1 MKRAFARRASTSV
14 RAADSVCGPRTVC
27 RTVLA
32 FALAC
37 GLAGC
42 SPVDDSAQDA
52 IEEEAALPADGMDFS
67 YSDRDLDAS
76 YDESS
81 ATAIAL
87 SDEGVS
93 IAGSGASVQDGLT
106 VIESA
111 GTYVVSGSLSDGAI
125 QVAAGEQD
133 KVRLVF
139 DGVDIHCEDGPAVSV
154 LSADTCFITLAD
166 ASSSSLSDGASYTLA
181 EGEDEPNATL
191 YSKADLTLNGTG
203 SLAIAGSYRHAVCSK
218 DDLVIAGGSYRL
230 SSAEDAL
237 RGKDCVKIA
246 DGEFSIDAGGDAVVS
261 TNDED
266 ADRGFVSIDGGSF
279 SLTAGD
285 DGIQAA
291 RYVRLAGGT
300 FDMQAADDAVHS
312 DVDALVGG
320 GTFSIAAGD
329 DAFHAEESI
338 AVQEATVD
346 VSSCYEGIEGAQ
358 VYLQGGDVR
367 IVADDDAVN
376 AASPDASQD
385 DVAEQEEAPGQE
397 GAVPGREGAVPGQE
411 GAVSGQDA
419 AMPDQGE
426 QAPPSAMPADGRNGE
441 WSGPDGSGGQGAADA
456 GAGDLSQGI
465 ADRPAQPNADAS
477 GAAPQADAAGGGAGM
492 GDASCVIEI
501 TDGYYVLESGG
512 DTLDSNGSI
521 AFGGGVV
528 LAQSA
533 MGTSDFALDYDIEAT
548 VDGGVLI
555 ALGGTGMAQSL
566 TSGSQ
571 AFAMANVEGS
581 AGETISVVDAN
592 NEVLASFTAQR
603 DFAAAVVSASGMV
616 EGSTYRIVVG
626 DAVSGANE
634 NGYASQGVLEA
645 GGATEVTASCSAQSG
660 FAGAAPNGQQ
670 AAERMP
676 GDTSVG

>member
-52 IEEEAALPADGMDFS
+52 IEEEAALPADSSASADGMDFS

-125 QVAAGEQD
+125 QVAGGEQD

-166 ASSSSLSDGASYTLA
+166 ASSNSLSDGASYTLA

-385 DVAEQEEAPGQE
+385 GVAEQEEAPGQE
-397 GAVPGREGAVPGQE
+397 DAVPGQE

-441 WSGPDGSGGQGAADA
+441 WSGPDGSGGQGSAD
-456 GAGDLSQGI
+456 
-465 ADRPAQPNADAS
+465 ADAS
-477 GAAPQADAAGGGAGM
+477 GGAPQADAAGGGAGM

-501 TDGYYVLESGG
+501 TGGYYVLESGG

-521 AFGGGVV
+521 ALGGGVV

-581 AGETISVVDAN
+581 AGGRPYRSPMRTTRCLHRLRRSAISRRLSSALPGWSR
-592 NEVLASFTAQR
+592 EARIASWSATPFRVRTKTGTRRKAFLRRVAQPR
-603 DFAAAVVSASGMV
+603 LPHRARPKAASRARHR
-616 EGSTYRIVVG
+616 T
-626 DAVSGANE
+626 
-634 NGYASQGVLEA
+634 
-645 GGATEVTASCSAQSG
+645 
-660 FAGAAPNGQQ
+660 GQQ
-670 AAERMP
+670 AAARMP

>member
-52 IEEEAALPADGMDFS
+52 IEEEAALPADSSASADGMDFS

-166 ASSSSLSDGASYTLA
+166 ASSNSLSDGASYTLA

-266 ADRGFVSIDGGSF
+266 ADCGFVSIDGGSF

-385 DVAEQEEAPGQE
+385 GVAEQEEAPGQE
-397 GAVPGREGAVPGQE
+397 DAAPGQE

-501 TDGYYVLESGG
+501 TGGYYVLESGG

-592 NEVLASFTAQR
+592 NEVLASFTAQC

-634 NGYASQGVLEA
+634 DGYASQGVLETS
-645 GGATEVTASCSAQSG
+645 GATEVTASCSAQSG

-670 AAERMP
+670 AAARMP

>member
-14 RAADSVCGPRTVC
+14 RAAGSVCRPRTVC

-52 IEEEAALPADGMDFS
+52 IEEEAALPADSSASADGMDFS

-133 KVRLVF
+133 KVQLVF

-166 ASSSSLSDGASYTLA
+166 ASSNSLSDGASYTLA

-385 DVAEQEEAPGQE
+385 GVAEQEEAPGQE
-397 GAVPGREGAVPGQE
+397 DAAPGREGAAPGQE

-501 TDGYYVLESGG
+501 TGGYYVLESGG
-512 DTLDSNGSI
+512 DMLDSNGSI

-581 AGETISVVDAN
+581 AGGDHIGRRCE
-592 NEVLASFTAQR
+592 QR
-603 DFAAAVVSASGMV
+603 GAC
-616 EGSTYRIVVG
+616 IV
-626 DAVSGANE
+626 
-634 NGYASQGVLEA
+634 Y
-645 GGATEVTASCSAQSG
+645 
-660 FAGAAPNGQQ
+660 GAARFRGGCRQRFRDGRGKHVSHRGRRRRFGC
-670 AAERMP
+670 ERRRVRVARR
-676 GDTSVG
+676 S

>member
-52 IEEEAALPADGMDFS
+52 IEEEAALPADSSASADGMDFS

-93 IAGSGASVQDGLT
+93 IAGSGVSVQDGLT

-166 ASSSSLSDGASYTLA
+166 ASSNSLSDGASYTLA

-385 DVAEQEEAPGQE
+385 GVAEQEEAPGQ
-397 GAVPGREGAVPGQE
+397 EGAVPGQE

-441 WSGPDGSGGQGAADA
+441 WSGPDGSGGQGSAD
-456 GAGDLSQGI
+456 
-465 ADRPAQPNADAS
+465 ADAS
-477 GAAPQADAAGGGAGM
+477 GGAPQADAAGGGAGM

-501 TDGYYVLESGG
+501 TGGYYVLESGG

-521 AFGGGVV
+521 ALGGGVV

-581 AGETISVVDAN
+581 AGGDHIGRRCE
-592 NEVLASFTAQR
+592 QR
-603 DFAAAVVSASGMV
+603 GAC
-616 EGSTYRIVVG
+616 IV
-626 DAVSGANE
+626 
-634 NGYASQGVLEA
+634 Y
-645 GGATEVTASCSAQSG
+645 
-660 FAGAAPNGQQ
+660 GAARFRGGCRQRFRDGRGKHVSHRGRRRRFGC
-670 AAERMP
+670 ERRRVRVARR
-676 GDTSVG
+676 S